1 MEPIG
6 PVKINDLNKWIE
18 INTFE
23 CHIGRITPEACQALR
38 ERPTAKEW
46 LNSSGKSFTAEK
58 INQLLKP
65 TCCINCKD
73 YEKFTQEVYKKRAE
87 FIKKQEEEEMPQ
99 KKKSEKIIVCPMCGE
114 KRLYYARGLC
124 RSCYDKLLYKIHK
137 DQQNGNSTKVFVD
150 FSFMPELFET
160 LKKRAKE
167 ELRTLNMQILWELK
181 RILKPEQEVKNDR
194 ERESSSNT

>member
-6 PVKINDLNKWIE
+6 PVKIDDLNKWVE

-23 CHIGRITPEACQALR
+23 CPIGRITPEACEELR
-38 ERPTAKEW
+38 KRLTAKEW
-46 LNSSGKSFTAEK
+46 MNNPGKSFTAEK
-58 INQLLKP
+58 KNQPLKFD
-65 TCCINCKD
+65 CCVNCKD
-73 YEKFTQEVYKKRAE
+73 YEKLTQEVYQKRLE
-87 FIKKQEEEEMPQ
+87 FIKKQEEEKMPQ
-99 KKKSEKIIVCPMCGE
+99 KKKNEKIIICPMCGE
-114 KRLYYARGLC
+114 KRPYYARGLC

-137 DQQNGNSTKVFVD
+137 DQQNGNSTKVLVD

-181 RILKPEQEVKNDR
+181 NLLKTEQEVKNDR
-194 ERESSSNT
+194 ERESSSNP